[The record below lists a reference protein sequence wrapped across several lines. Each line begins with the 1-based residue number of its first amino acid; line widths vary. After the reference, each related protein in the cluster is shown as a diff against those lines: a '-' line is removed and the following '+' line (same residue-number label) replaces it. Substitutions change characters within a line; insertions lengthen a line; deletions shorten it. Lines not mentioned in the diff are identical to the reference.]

1 MTGQPKSLAHL
12 PGPAPRV
19 GLRFWL
25 TLCAV
30 VAADQA
36 SKAWIV
42 RHIPEN
48 TYYNPPP
55 VPVIP
60 GFFYFV
66 NIENSGAAWGLFASH
81 TVLLALLGIAAL
93 SAIFIFRRQ
102 LELDKP
108 LLQYTF
114 GMLCGGIIGN
124 LLDREIH
131 GRVVD
136 FWDFHFFGEFG
147 YRFPA
152 FNVADSFI
160 TIGVAIYLIYSFRDY
175 APRLKNMKPPPEAPA
190 VNAPAD
196 TSAPDATK
204 TNSP

>member
-1 MTGQPKSLAHL
+1 MTGPVQSLA
-12 PGPAPRV
+12 PAPPRGPLV
-19 GLRFWL
+19 YARFWL
-25 TLCAV
+25 TLAAV

-36 SKAWIV
+36 SKRWIV
-42 RHIPEN
+42 HYIPDN

-55 VPVIP
+55 VPVID

-66 NIENSGAAWGLFASH
+66 NISNTGAAWGLFAQH
-81 TVLLALLGIAAL
+81 TLLLALLGIVAL
-93 SAIFIFRRQ
+93 GAIFHYRRQ
-102 LELDKP
+102 LELGKP

-124 LLDREIH
+124 LLDRELH

-136 FWDFHFFGEFG
+136 FWDFHLTKN

-160 TIGVAIYLIYSFRDY
+160 TIGVAIYLLYSFRDLL
-175 APRLKNMKPPPEAPA
+175 PRRKKS
-190 VNAPAD
+190 AD
-196 TSAPDATK
+196 
-204 TNSP
+204 